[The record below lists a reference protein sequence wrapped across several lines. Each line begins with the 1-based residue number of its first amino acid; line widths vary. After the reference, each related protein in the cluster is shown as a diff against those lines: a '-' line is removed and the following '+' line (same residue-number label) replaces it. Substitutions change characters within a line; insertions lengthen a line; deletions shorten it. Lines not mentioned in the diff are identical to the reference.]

1 MVSIKSLIT
10 LGLIGGG
17 ILAFYRLGGASGI
30 GSRIGGGFGSLFDGF
45 TGGLNPVKDVL
56 NIIPNT
62 DPNAPTGQ
70 GGQNYDNSG
79 GNGGGSQQIPL
90 EEFPTTDNQGNPLI
104 PTTPITDIAKGF
116 QTPLQQGIISKGF
129 AEKYSFQPPPTRN
142 NRFGEALNVSKTFE
156 YINSPTYRSAVSVS
170 NTSSQFGGYTS
181 ADDQRNELQRQIE
194 INATKYP
201 EWFA

>member
-17 ILAFYRLGGASGI
+17 ILAFYRLGGSSGI

-45 TGGLNPVKDVL
+45 TNALNPVKDVL
-56 NIIPNT
+56 DIIPNS
-62 DPNAPTGQ
+62 NATGQ

-90 EEFPTTDNQGNPLI
+90 DEYPTTDNQGNPLI
-104 PTTPITDIAKGF
+104 PITPITNIDKSAFTI
-116 QTPLQQGIISKGF
+116 PLQQGIISKGF
-129 AEKYSFQPPPTRN
+129 AEKYSFIAPPKS
-142 NRFGEALNVSKTFE
+142 VSKRLDVSETFQ
-156 YINSPTYRSAVSVS
+156 YINSPTYRSAVSVG
-170 NTSSQFGGYTS
+170 NTLSQFGGYTS

-201 EWFA
+201 EWFS

>member
-1 MVSIKSLIT
+1 MVSIKNLIT

-45 TGGLNPVKDVL
+45 TGALNPVKDVL

-62 DPNAPTGQ
+62 DPNLPTGQ

-90 EEFPTTDNQGNPLI
+90 DEYPATDNQGNPLI
-104 PTTPITDIAKGF
+104 PITPITDIAKGF

-129 AEKYSFQPPPTRN
+129 AEKYSFIAPPKSVSKR
-142 NRFGEALNVSKTFE
+142 LDVSKTFE
-156 YINSPTYRSAVSVS
+156 YINSPTYRSATSVGS
-170 NTSSQFGGYTS
+170 NGISTPFGGYTS

-201 EWFA
+201 EWFS

>member
-30 GSRIGGGFGSLFDGF
+30 GSRIGGGFGGLFDGF
-45 TGGLNPVKDVL
+45 TSGLNPIKDVL
-56 NIIPNT
+56 NIIPNA
-62 DPNAPTGQ
+62 NATGQ

-104 PTTPITDIAKGF
+104 PTTPITNITKGF
-116 QTPLQQGIISKGF
+116 QTPLQQGILSKGF
-129 AEKYSFQPPPTRN
+129 AEKYSFQPPPTD
-142 NRFGEALNVSKTFE
+142 NRLNVSKTFE
-156 YINSPTYRSAVSVS
+156 YINSPTYRSAISVG

-181 ADDQRNELQRQIE
+181 ADDQSNELQRQIE